1 MIINKQVPIWT
12 PPTPPLPFIESAVG
26 GGETKKGL
34 SDFHDFSHKKREVGK
49 IGFFKKKGLPYH

>member
-12 PPTPPLPFIESAVG
+12 PPPPLPFIESAVG

-49 IGFFKKKGLPYH
+49 IGFF